1 MIGDSKMSTIDRVE
15 KSLRGHYFASSQ
27 FATIGTFFVL
37 LCYKYQAEKAG
48 AICEW
53 AVSHLA
59 DDGYVNKGSLQT
71 LDKILSN
78 DTLSETDREY
88 AEIVRKAIGSCD
100 FGLSRTPK
108 HWDKT
113 GLKGL

>member
-1 MIGDSKMSTIDRVE
+1 MNTIERVE
-15 KSLRGHYFASSQ
+15 KNLRGNYFADSQ
-27 FATIGTFFVL
+27 FATIGTFFVH
-37 LCYKYQAEKAG
+37 LCYRHPAEKAG
-48 AICEW
+48 SICEW

-78 DTLSETDREY
+78 DTLSDIDREY
-88 AEIVRKAIGSCD
+88 AEIVRKAILGCD

-108 HWDKT
+108 HWHKR